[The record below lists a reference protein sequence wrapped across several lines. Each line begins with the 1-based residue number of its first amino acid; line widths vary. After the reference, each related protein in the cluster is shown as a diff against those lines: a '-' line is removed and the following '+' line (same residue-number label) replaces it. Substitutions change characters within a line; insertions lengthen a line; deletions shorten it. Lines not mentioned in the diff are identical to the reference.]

1 MRRFTPIA
9 AVCSLIVL
17 GLSVPFTQAEA
28 GNFTLRI
35 RPHGHDAQVLRQ
47 GLQLY
52 SLFQN
57 FKNHAQV
64 NQNGSN
70 NAAGIAQYGSGDA
83 AAVFQNGSGNSGQIV
98 QRGNNDAF
106 ALFQFGKNNGNVT
119 QQNRNGEVGIVLQG
133 GW

>member
-1 MRRFTPIA
+1 MRRIVPIA
-9 AVCSLIVL
+9 TLCSLIAFGVSIPL
-17 GLSVPFTQAEA
+17 ASAEA
-28 GNFTLRI
+28 GNITLRI

-57 FKNHAQV
+57 FKNHAKVGQT
-64 NQNGSN
+64 GSN

-83 AAVFQNGSGNSGQIV
+83 AAVFQNGSRNSGQVV
-98 QRGNNDAF
+98 QSGNNDAF
-106 ALFQFGKNNGNVT
+106 ALFQFGKHNSSVT
-119 QQNRNGEVGIVLQG
+119 QQNRDGEVGIVLQG